1 MINMVKFGIIGLG
14 TIAKKFAEA
23 CNQSEKACLYAVASR
38 SLEKSEKFAQ
48 EYGAGK
54 AYDSYDDLLADEEV
68 SAVYISVINT
78 AHYEAVKKSL
88 LAGKAV
94 LCEKPMGISYAQ
106 TAELMELAERKNLLL
121 MEGIWTHFLPC
132 IKKVREWVEQEKIG
146 TVKYLDTAFSF
157 YAGVN
162 PESRLYN
169 KELGGGAALDVGSY
183 CLSFLLAF
191 DKSGIDDFHSAV
203 YVGETGVDEMGTL
216 TIRFQDKAVGRG
228 MFGIQARAGDNAQIY
243 GELGYIKLNHFWKCR
258 RAELY
263 NARGECCEVVE
274 DEVENGFVY
283 EIDAF
288 CNAFE
293 DGRTE
298 VEEVS
303 HSLSLTCAK
312 LLDEIRKY

>member
-1 MINMVKFGIIGLG
+1 MVRFGIIGLG
-14 TIAKKFAEA
+14 TIAKKFAAA
-23 CNQSEKACLYAVASR
+23 CNQSERASLHGVASR
-38 SLEKSEKFAQ
+38 SLEKSEKFA
-48 EYGAGK
+48 EEFGAGK
-54 AYDSYDDLLADEEV
+54 AYDSYDDLLADEEID
-68 SAVYISVINT
+68 AVYIAVINT
-78 AHYEAVKKSL
+78 AHFEAVKKSL

-106 TAELMELAERKNLLL
+106 TEELIQLAVRKKLLL

-132 IKKVREWVEQEKIG
+132 IKKVHEWVEEKKIG
-146 TVKYLDTAFSF
+146 TMKYMDTAFSF

-169 KELGGGAALDVGSY
+169 RQLGGGAALDVGSY

-216 TIRFQDKAVGRG
+216 TIQFQDKVVGRG
-228 MFGIQARAGDNAQIY
+228 MFGIQARAGDDARIY
-243 GELGYIKLNHFWKCR
+243 GEQGYIKLNHFWKCQ

-263 NARGECCEVVE
+263 NARGECCDVVE
-274 DEVENGFVY
+274 DAVENGFVY

-288 CNAFE
+288 CNALE
-293 DGRTE
+293 NGQTE
-298 VEEVS
+298 VSEVS

-312 LLDEIRKY
+312 LLDKIRE